1 MLCSPPLTPSVLT
14 PEGSVSR
21 NPTNHFALF
30 DKIPLGLCVLGP
42 GLVVRFWNL
51 CLEEWTEITRGEIV
65 GHNIAERFEHLGT
78 SLYCERL
85 QTIFAGGP
93 PTIFSSQ
100 LHPHLLPA
108 PLPDGRLRIQH
119 TVVTA
124 IPHETSTGQGESGF
138 DALLSIQDVT
148 DPSRRL
154 EETRH
159 LRDQA
164 LQEIQE
170 RQRAEKERRRLE
182 AKIQQT
188 QKLESLGAM
197 AGGLAHDLNNLLVG
211 ILGNADLARGEL
223 PEGSSL
229 KARLDAVIA
238 SGQRAAV
245 LSNQMLAYS
254 GKGDFI
260 TRPLNLS
267 HWVHDIVRLLKIELP
282 KNAVLRCKLP
292 RQLPAIEADPAQ
304 IRQLISNLLLNAC
317 DALGEESGLVTLST
331 YTMDCDRAFLE
342 GCYLADLPAD
352 TYVVF
357 EISDTGCG
365 MDDATLEKIFDPFF
379 TTKFAGRGLGMA
391 AALGIVR
398 GHRGTLQV
406 GSELGQGSTVR
417 ILFPI
422 SQEGIIETPSPPQ
435 SEIPWRGTGTILLID
450 DEAVVRELA
459 QATLEAAGF
468 QVLTAGDGPQG
479 LDLFRR
485 QADHLSLVILDL
497 TMPEMGGEEVYRK
510 LRRLHPKVRVLL
522 SSGYSEHQA
531 ARLFT
536 NPLSAF
542 LKKPYQPA
550 QLVEKVREVLGG

>member
-1 MLCSPPLTPSVLT
+1 V
-14 PEGSVSR
+14 
-21 NPTNHFALF
+21 H
-30 DKIPLGLCVLGP
+30 
-42 GLVVRFWNL
+42 FWNL
-51 CLEEWTEITRGEIV
+51 CLEEWTGIARGEIL
-65 GHNIAERFEHLGT
+65 GHNIVERFKHLGT
-78 SLYCERL
+78 PLYRDRL
-85 QTIFAGGP
+85 QMIFSGGS

-108 PLPDGRLRIQH
+108 PLPDGQLRIQH

-124 IPHETSTGQGESGF
+124 IPHEGNGGPGKSGF

-154 EETRH
+154 EETRR

-170 RQRAEKERRRLE
+170 RQRSEKERRRLE

-211 ILGNADLARGEL
+211 ILGNADLARSEL
-223 PEGSSL
+223 PEGSGL
-229 KARLDAVIA
+229 KTRLDAVIA

-282 KNAVLRCKLP
+282 NNVVLRCKLP
-292 RQLPAIEADPAQ
+292 RQLPIIEADPAQ
-304 IRQLISNLLLNAC
+304 IRQLVSNLLLNAC
-317 DALGEESGLVTLST
+317 DALEGESGLVTLST
-331 YTMDCDRAFLE
+331 YIKDCDHSFLE
-342 GCYLADLPAD
+342 RCYLEDLPTN

-365 MDDATLEKIFDPFF
+365 MDDATQEKIFDPFF

-398 GHRGTLQV
+398 GHRGTLRV
-406 GSELGQGSTVR
+406 ESDLDQGTTVR
-417 ILFPI
+417 VLFPI
-422 SQEGIIETPSPPQ
+422 AQENSAEAPPPLPPET
-435 SEIPWRGTGTILLID
+435 PWRGAGTILLID
-450 DEAVVRELA
+450 DEAIVRELA
-459 QATLEAAGF
+459 QATLERAGF
-468 QVLTAGDGPQG
+468 QILTAKNGPEG
-479 LDLFRR
+479 LEIFRHH
-485 QADHLSLVILDL
+485 ADHLSLVILDL

-510 LRRLHPKVRVLL
+510 LRHQHPNARVLL

>member
-1 MLCSPPLTPSVLT
+1 MSRSPTSP
-14 PEGSVSR
+14 
-21 NPTNHFALF
+21 FALF

-51 CLEEWTEITRGEIV
+51 CLEEWTGIARGDIV
-65 GHNIAERFEHLGT
+65 GHSIAERFEHLGN

-85 QTIFAGGP
+85 QTIFDGGP

-108 PLPDGRLRIQH
+108 PLADGQFRVQH

-124 IPHETSTGQGESGF
+124 IARETTLSTAEGGF

-148 DPSRRL
+148 DPTRRL
-154 EETRH
+154 EETSR

-164 LQEIQE
+164 LQEIQV
-170 RQRAEKERRRLE
+170 RRRAEEERRRLE

-188 QKLESLGAM
+188 QKLESLGAL

-223 PEGSSL
+223 PEGSEIRV
-229 KARLDAVIA
+229 RLDAVIA
-238 SGQRAAV
+238 AGQRAAM

-267 HWVHDIVRLLKIELP
+267 HWVHDMVRLLKIDLP
-282 KNAVLRCKLP
+282 QNAVLRCKLP
-292 RQLPAIEADPAQ
+292 RQIPAIEADPAQ
-304 IRQLISNLLLNAC
+304 IRQLVNNLLINAC
-317 DALGEESGLVTLST
+317 DALEEEPGLVTLST
-331 YTMDCDRAFLE
+331 YTKDCDRAFLE
-342 GCYLADLPAD
+342 GCYLTDLPAGG
-352 TYVVF
+352 YVVF

-365 MDDATLEKIFDPFF
+365 MDAATVEKIFDPFF
-379 TTKFAGRGLGMA
+379 TTKFAGRGLGLA

-398 GHRGTLQV
+398 GHRGTLRV
-406 GSELGQGSTVR
+406 ESRPGEGTTVR
-417 ILFPI
+417 VLFPA
-422 SQEGIIETPSPPQ
+422 SQEFTAEDQEPSATGL
-435 SEIPWRGTGTILLID
+435 PWRGTGTILLID
-450 DEAVVRELA
+450 DEAVVRDLG

-468 QVLTAGDGPQG
+468 DVLTARDGPEG
-479 LDLFRR
+479 IDLFR
-485 QADHLSLVILDL
+485 QHADQLSLVILDL
-497 TMPEMGGEEVYRK
+497 TMPEMGGEEVYRE
-510 LRRLHPKVRVLL
+510 LRRLHPGVRVLL

-531 ARLFT
+531 ARLFA
-536 NPLSAF
+536 NPLAAF
-542 LKKPYQPA
+542 LKKPYLPT

>member
-1 MLCSPPLTPSVLT
+1 MSRSPTS
-14 PEGSVSR
+14 
-21 NPTNHFALF
+21 HFALF

-51 CLEEWTEITRGEIV
+51 CLEEWTGVARGDIV
-65 GHNIAERFEHLGT
+65 GHPITERFEHLQNP
-78 SLYCERL
+78 LYGERL
-85 QTIFAGGP
+85 QTIFDGGP

-108 PLPDGRLRIQH
+108 PLPDGQLRIQH

-124 IPHETSTGQGESGF
+124 IPRETAQGTPECSF

-154 EETRH
+154 EETRR

-170 RQRAEKERRRLE
+170 RRRAEEERRRLE

-188 QKLESLGAM
+188 QKLESLGAL

-229 KARLDAVIA
+229 KERLDAVIA

-267 HWVHDIVRLLKIELP
+267 YWVHDMVRLLKIDLP
-282 KNAVLRCKLP
+282 QNAILRCKLP
-292 RQLPAIEADPAQ
+292 RQIPAIEADPAQ
-304 IRQLISNLLLNAC
+304 IRQLVSNLLTNAC
-317 DALGEESGLVTLST
+317 DALEEEAGLVTLST
-331 YTMDCDRAFLE
+331 CTMDCDRTFLE
-342 GCYLADLPAD
+342 SCYLTDLQAGP
-352 TYVVF
+352 YVVF

-365 MDDATLEKIFDPFF
+365 MDATTVEKIFDPFF
-379 TTKFAGRGLGMA
+379 STKFAGRGLGLA

-398 GHRGTLQV
+398 GHRGTLKV
-406 GSELGQGSTVR
+406 ESKLGEGTTVRVLFPASAEIVTETSEL
-417 ILFPI
+417 
-422 SQEGIIETPSPPQ
+422 PPGD
-435 SEIPWRGTGTILLID
+435 SPWRGTGTILLID
-450 DEAVVRELA
+450 DEAVVRDLA

-468 QVLTAGDGPQG
+468 DVLTASDGPEG
-479 LDLFRR
+479 LQLFRR
-485 QADHLSLVILDL
+485 HADQLALVILDL
-497 TMPEMGGEEVYRK
+497 TMPEMGGEEVYRE
-510 LRRLHPKVRVLL
+510 LRRLHPNARVLM
-522 SSGYSEHQA
+522 SSGYSEYQA
-531 ARLFT
+531 ARLFS

-542 LKKPYQPA
+542 LNKPYQPA